1 MVNLLTVCFLL
12 SCTCTSGV
20 RINSSNFNW
29 IAALARF
36 WLFWMGK
43 TMRNVMIVVAV
54 LMTSCHVSLKW
65 NQAMENPVLGY
76 KILKKLVR
84 LMSARLRTTS
94 VDLTERLIQ

>member
-1 MVNLLTVCFLL
+1 
-12 SCTCTSGV
+12 
-20 RINSSNFNW
+20 
-29 IAALARF
+29 
-36 WLFWMGK
+36 
-43 TMRNVMIVVAV
+43 MIVVAV